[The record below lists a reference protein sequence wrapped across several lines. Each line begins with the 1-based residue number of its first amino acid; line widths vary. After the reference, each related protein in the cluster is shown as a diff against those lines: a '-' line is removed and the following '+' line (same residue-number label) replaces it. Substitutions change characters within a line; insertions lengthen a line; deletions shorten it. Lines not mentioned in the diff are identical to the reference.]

1 MNGVREL
8 ASSVSFRDD
17 SIFFKTIVLCKDT
30 QKASAIASL
39 WQGSVGM
46 AQLVM
51 TQDPTARPFVDLLG
65 NMKTEC
71 MDEKFVISMEMNSS
85 SIQAMIAQA
94 LKELNP
100 PALRIPKK
108 EFQFLEGKTA
118 PTFTTSLIDGTEFD
132 LLSQRGKIVV
142 LDFWATWCGPCIR
155 GLPMLLETVAEFDE
169 SEVILV
175 AVNQGESV
183 SEIQEFVDHFDLDE
197 LTVALDQDQSSG
209 TLYGVKGIPHTVVID
224 SEGFIRDVSVGF
236 SPFQGTDLRR
246 LLKKLLQ
253 KK

>member
-1 MNGVREL
+1 M
-8 ASSVSFRDD
+8 
-17 SIFFKTIVLCKDT
+17 
-30 QKASAIASL
+30 
-39 WQGSVGM
+39 
-46 AQLVM
+46 
-51 TQDPTARPFVDLLG
+51 
-65 NMKTEC
+65 
-71 MDEKFVISMEMNSS
+71 
-85 SIQAMIAQA
+85 
-94 LKELNP
+94 
-100 PALRIPKK
+100 
-108 EFQFLEGKTA
+108 
-118 PTFTTSLIDGTEFD
+118 
-132 LLSQRGKIVV
+132 V

-246 LLKKLLQ
+246 FKKLLQ